1 MYMLQ
6 LYFSF
11 QLIFYISFVLNN
23 ISIHYHALQ
32 KWENKN

>member
-6 LYFSF
+6 LYFLF
-11 QLIFYISFVLNN
+11 QLIFYISFVLKI
-23 ISIHYHALQ
+23 ISIHCHALQ

>member
-6 LYFSF
+6 LYFLF
-11 QLIFYISFVLNN
+11 QLIFYISFVLKI

-32 KWENKN
+32 KWENKD